1 MAGRPNTTN
10 KPELT
15 PEEVAA
21 KRAEARRVKDQR
33 QRVNLLRTVE
43 QSIANARACLA
54 SGNMNEHA
62 TWLGI
67 ADDQLTSY
75 TKVVALQS
83 NSVTQGT
90 DIEGR

>member
-43 QSIANARACLA
+43 QSVASARASLA
-54 SGNMNEHA
+54 SGNLHQHA
-62 TWLGI
+62 TWLEI
-67 ADDQLTSY
+67 ANDQLAAY
-75 TKVVALQS
+75 TKVVGLQS
-83 NSVTQGT
+83 SSVTQGT